1 MKKIMFLIV
10 LSIFGFGIQA
20 QTASNKGGWKMV
32 NYSFTDG
39 TKTVDRVLAGTS
51 DYMEDVTKYEGSKG
65 DITIHFNRYDK
76 SSGKLLAG
84 VDYNVQWTNPESE
97 IFPGDFIRIKYT
109 LKTISSK
116 TWTPGQQFIYFNQGY
131 NGIYMTNDLGEKFFT
146 KDFSGVLS
154 GKIAVDKGVKAGQ
167 ERTITMNMGS
177 DFKATY
183 FYVWDPELVKTS
195 NQEDIKEDNSVTE
208 GKTGWYFTRWEY
220 IVSTADGAKTGH
232 FANGDTY
239 SDVSVATG
247 DKNNFATT
255 ITRIDKNGKTIASGK
270 AVTIWTDPPKYFSET
285 ELPSIKVNRTVESS
299 WGISQFSV
307 SFDMKDINPGG
318 GTAGKISFVTDD
330 AKTHLQAFEGTMRA
344 PKISKG
350 NKPGD
355 QKAIIFYLNG
365 YGYKYYYE
373 WRVY

>member
-1 MKKIMFLIV
+1 MRKIVLLIV
-10 LSIFGFGIQA
+10 LSIFGLSMQA
-20 QTASNKGGWKMV
+20 QTSTSKGGWKMV
-32 NYSFTDG
+32 NYSFIDG

-65 DITIHFNRYDK
+65 DIIIHFNRYDK

-109 LKTISSK
+109 LKTMSSK
-116 TWTPGQQFIYFNQGY
+116 TCTPDQQSIYFNQGY
-131 NGIYMTNDLGEKFFT
+131 NGIYMTHDLGEKSFK

-167 ERTITMNMGS
+167 ERTITINMGAG
-177 DFKATY
+177 FKAIY
-183 FYVWDPELVKTS
+183 SYVWNPELVKTS
-195 NQEDIKEDNSVTE
+195 TQENLKEENSVADD
-208 GKTGWYFTRWEY
+208 KTGWYFTRWEY
-220 IVSTADGAKTGH
+220 IVSTSDGTKTGK

-239 SDVSVATG
+239 SEVNTATG
-247 DKNNFATT
+247 DKNNFTT
-255 ITRIDKNGKTIASGK
+255 SVTRIDKNGKTIASGK
-270 AVTIWTDPPKYFSET
+270 AVTRWTDPPKYFSDI
-285 ELPSIKVNRTVESS
+285 ELPSIEVNRAVVSS

-318 GTAGKISFVTDD
+318 GTAGKINFATAD
-330 AKTHLQAFEGTMRA
+330 AKTHIQAFEGTMKA

-350 NKPGD
+350 NKHGE
-355 QKAIIFYLNG
+355 QKAIIFHLNG
-365 YGYKYYYE
+365 YGFKYYYE